1 MWYSHVSVL
10 LDVCFPCCLCVLCL
24 IFRVMFCHEAEEPVT
39 RFRFFHEEPL
49 VILMLIKMSFCPL
62 MKSVMMHR
70 CDAHI
75 WIQRNKN
82 TEKLM
87 LFLFINDNLLIH
99 SCKTI
104 INSSFLFSKFAP
116 DGWVKSCNKLISSH
130 THIVFVQEVLGILQS
145 DLRVSLLQKWR
156 SGVFRHVAH

>member
-1 MWYSHVSVL
+1 MELSINMNYSAFSNSLMKKVHVIFTCISVIS
-10 LDVCFPCCLCVLCL
+10 FPCCLCVLCL

-49 VILMLIKMSFCPL
+49 VILMLIKMSFCLL
-62 MKSVMMHR
+62 MKSVMMRR

-104 INSSFLFSKFAP
+104 INSSFIFF
-116 DGWVKSCNKLISSH
+116 
-130 THIVFVQEVLGILQS
+130 
-145 DLRVSLLQKWR
+145 
-156 SGVFRHVAH
+156 